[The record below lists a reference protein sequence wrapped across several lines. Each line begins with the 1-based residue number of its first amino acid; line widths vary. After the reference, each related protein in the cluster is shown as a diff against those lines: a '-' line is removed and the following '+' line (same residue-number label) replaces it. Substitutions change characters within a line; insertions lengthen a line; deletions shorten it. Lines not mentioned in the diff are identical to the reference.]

1 MEKIIEIPMFVV
13 LWFSL
18 IIDNCIGGS
27 LPQHYIQAPDI
38 YFEKLSWITQD
49 KILLECP
56 YRSFELRYV
65 SAERPTLS
73 ISLFPI
79 FGYRMPEP
87 IRGQQKAH
95 LVRLKTLQVGGGGY
109 GGGGGECLLY
119 ISISMQH

>member
-38 YFEKLSWITQD
+38 YFEKLSWITRD

-56 YRSFELRYV
+56 HRSFKPKHV

-95 LVRLKTLQVGGGGY
+95 LVRLKTLEVGGGGGD
-109 GGGGGECLLY
+109 GGRGDCLLL
-119 ISISMQH
+119 MQL